1 MKNKI
6 EDGDKQ
12 VEVETFPG
20 NRTLASKLCDIMGE
34 CKGVAM
40 AGRNEHQSY
49 NYMKAADVADTIRAL
64 LVKHRVIMLPSTDEH
79 KMIQY
84 TNQKQATVNYV
95 SCTVNYLFIDAENP
109 TDTII
114 LKQAAHGADTNGDKG
129 IYKALTGAHKYMLR
143 QAFCLGTEDDAE
155 RDEGMHPEVT
165 KPTIKNIQEPQIL
178 NNSVVGNIIMSGK
191 LAELGEHR
199 IETECQMHGMK
210 IEDIFA
216 EKQNWVTTTLAN
228 PARRG
233 KLTQDDRDA
242 LVHYAKYLEALQ

>member
-1 MKNKI
+1 MEQEKTEIK
-6 EDGDKQ
+6 
-12 VEVETFPG
+12 
-20 NRTLASKLCDIMGE
+20 RTLAAKLCDIMAE

-40 AGRNEHQSY
+40 AGRNEHQQY

-84 TNQKQATVNYV
+84 PNQKGACVNYV
-95 SCTVNYLFIDAENP
+95 SCTVNYLFVDAENP
-109 TDTII
+109 GDTIT

-155 RDEGMHPEVT
+155 TDEGMRPEEDKPSPLPKPSPVPRPQSAVT
-165 KPTIKNIQEPQIL
+165 K
-178 NNSVVGNIIMSGK
+178 IIMSGK

-210 IEDIFA
+210 IVDIFA

-242 LVHYAKYLEALQ
+242 LIHYAKYIEALQGEINGK

>member
-1 MKNKI
+1 MKEEKK
-6 EDGDKQ
+6 E
-12 VEVETFPG
+12 EVKT
-20 NRTLASKLCDIMGE
+20 RTLAAKLCDIMGE

-40 AGRNEHQSY
+40 AGRNDHQGY

-95 SCTVNYLFIDAENP
+95 SCTVNYLFVDAENP
-109 TDTII
+109 GDTIT
-114 LKQAAHGADTNGDKG
+114 LKQGAHGADTGGDKG

-155 RDEGMHPEVT
+155 TDEGMKPEDNKPQPSPRPSPVPRPESVVT
-165 KPTIKNIQEPQIL
+165 K
-178 NNSVVGNIIMSGK
+178 IIMSGK

-210 IEDIFA
+210 IGDIFA

-242 LVHYAKYLEALQ
+242 LIHYAKYIEALQGEINGK